1 MLHNIAKILKEPD
14 PLVNEEEEIAV
25 NFVNNMLREEL
36 REMNILNIND
46 IVRRQLIHDY
56 FNTLL

>member
-25 NFVNNMLREEL
+25 NFVNNMPREEL